1 MKTPNKFVDP
11 NSSTNVEQKT
21 RKNKNFYIAIAIC
34 ATAVSAAAWSTYES
48 LKSVIVPNHSESE
61 LKSSPTSSHKI
72 DTTTKNSII
81 DSKSSSTDKKAIPFS
96 KQKSKN
102 ELIPKEDSENEELE
116 QVSASAQESKTV
128 YPVGEKIIKEFS
140 DGKPVY
146 SNTMKDG
153 RSHDGVDFQAEKG
166 TLVKSVSDGVIK
178 DIYNDPSYGTTIVI
192 EHAGQFAAVYS
203 GLSDKILVKK
213 GDKVGL
219 SQEIGYVDKVPCE
232 MAEES
237 HLHFMVLKD
246 GKYINPLTIF

>member
-81 DSKSSSTDKKAIPFS
+81 DNKSSSTDKKAIPFS

-128 YPVGEKIIKEFS
+128 YPVGEKIVKEFS

-146 SNTMKDG
+146 SNTMKDW
-153 RSHDGVDFQAEKG
+153 RSHDGVDFQAE
-166 TLVKSVSDGVIK
+166 
-178 DIYNDPSYGTTIVI
+178 
-192 EHAGQFAAVYS
+192 
-203 GLSDKILVKK
+203 
-213 GDKVGL
+213 
-219 SQEIGYVDKVPCE
+219 
-232 MAEES
+232 
-237 HLHFMVLKD
+237 
-246 GKYINPLTIF
+246 